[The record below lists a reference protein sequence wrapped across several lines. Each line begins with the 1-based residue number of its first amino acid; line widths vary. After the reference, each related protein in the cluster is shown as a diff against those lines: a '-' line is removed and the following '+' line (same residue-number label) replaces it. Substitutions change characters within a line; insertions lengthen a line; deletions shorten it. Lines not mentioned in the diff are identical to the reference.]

1 VASSPPTDAYVFDA
15 TSLIYFERRKRLARL
30 QGSGVR
36 LYVPDRVA
44 KEVDK
49 PRYPLEKWLEANRGL
64 VTRMLPEEG
73 RLYLRFLA
81 QPETRL
87 HDGEAA
93 ALAIA
98 LHRTAKVV
106 TDDEAAR
113 RKASSHG
120 ISFLTTKEFIA
131 QVLPRQLAMLEP

>member
-1 VASSPPTDAYVFDA
+1 MASSPPSHAYVLDA
-15 TSLIYFERRKRLARL
+15 TSLVYFERRKRLSRL
-30 QGSGVR
+30 QGSGVH

-49 PRYPLEKWLEANRGL
+49 PGYPLEKWLKTNRRL
-64 VTRMLPEEG
+64 VTRMLPQEG
-73 RLYLRFLA
+73 RLYLRFRA

-98 LHRTAKVV
+98 YHRTAKVV

-120 ISFLTTKEFIA
+120 ISFLTTEEFIA
-131 QVLPRQLAMLEP
+131 QVLPRQLAMLQP